1 MSFLF
6 CYREKSPLSSETII
20 FLHLIHKHVS
30 EYKIPQLIS
39 STENR
44 RKIFQFK
51 RLLKATKKV
60 FLLMVMRHRARL
72 FTGKRYLCLCPLTEC
87 EEIIK
92 SILQHTYSEV
102 CLLENEV
109 LKQVQIYSSCNLS
122 LVMHIAACP
131 SH

>member
-1 MSFLF
+1 M
-6 CYREKSPLSSETII
+6 
-20 FLHLIHKHVS
+20 S

-44 RKIFQFK
+44 REIFPFK
-51 RLLKATKKV
+51 NLLRATKKV
-60 FLLMVMRHRARL
+60 FLLTVMCHRARF
-72 FTGKRYLCLCPLTEC
+72 FTGKRYLCLCPLAEC
-87 EEIIK
+87 EEMIK

-102 CLLENEV
+102 SLLESEV
-109 LKQVQIYSSCNLS
+109 LKHVQIYSSCNLS